1 MNFLNRIESLQK
13 LGAEADDIQDTHSQS
28 AALKTIKDE
37 HPTISPPPKDPFKYN
52 TIYQKKFDNNSE
64 SKSLHDSVD
73 LAARLDVI
81 K

>member
-1 MNFLNRIESLQK
+1 MTFLNRIESLQK

-28 AALKTIKDE
+28 GALKTIKDE
-37 HPTISPPPKDPFKYN
+37 HPTISPQKDPFKYN

-73 LAARLDVI
+73 LAARLDEI